1 MMIHVKVLLGA
12 LHEADAEVHGGDQGD
27 CDGRGGQVPGP
38 QPQQVQVRNRS
49 KLTLLV
55 YTVSEIFFQCL
66 AILSEDTQK
75 HRRQTKDISY
85 GFLHF
90 LVFCSC

>member
-38 QPQQVQVRNRS
+38 QPQQVQVRHPP
-49 KLTLLV
+49 KLTCLLV
-55 YTVSEIFFQCL
+55 YTCKLDLPVFYNIEGTQNRSIGTIRPRIFL
-66 AILSEDTQK
+66 ME
-75 HRRQTKDISY
+75 
-85 GFLHF
+85 
-90 LVFCSC
+90 FCIF